1 MLKKHAASLMI
12 IMTLI
17 LCGISSAAAISEL
30 EAALRSDHTWDE
42 YEITAR
48 AGDYAVISSKDRNLL
63 VTMDRDWRIIAWPD
77 AVYQP
82 TDGHRCVFMLPL
94 HGDSG
99 FQLIYGDSYLKI
111 DECEYFIFDDRCSD
125 ASGELMLRK
134 AKIGEWTVYRID
146 DRPEDLLREH
156 ILNFGA
162 AYGITYSDERTDRC
176 VGQLIEMAGTLDPDQ
191 WDGAARVIFMREL
204 NMSRTMVFEDALM
217 KDTWNDLNAIRL
229 IYAMDDAADGNTGYL
244 FINGEE
250 TFRYSGAIAL
260 SSFSITDFLA
270 DTVGPAETPPKSSF
284 DFSGEGIL
292 IEGYSP
298 GAMICLPDLTG
309 TGSHWEVLSAPDW
322 AVRVTVWPTV
332 YAGVSADKIFL
343 EGVSPEDAHI
353 ILELYQE
360 GIAVWRCNL
369 YVIIDPSLDVKI
381 QTTELMPAY
390 GDTSHAVIDYG
401 TSEHFTRDDMDAAIA
416 VIMAEFGARHD
427 KNTRE
432 FSGWAGYVLN
442 DVSYYS
448 DEQSRKVFE
457 TYARRYG
464 RLDSLGRPYTD
475 GIYFHSSF
483 KTPMFDDGWTG
494 LEFGRTYSDYGWTLL
509 KTQDGEWEIVTAG
522 Y

>member
-1 MLKKHAASLMI
+1 M
-12 IMTLI
+12 
-17 LCGISSAAAISEL
+17 
-30 EAALRSDHTWDE
+30 
-42 YEITAR
+42 
-48 AGDYAVISSKDRNLL
+48 
-63 VTMDRDWRIIAWPD
+63 
-77 AVYQP
+77 
-82 TDGHRCVFMLPL
+82 
-94 HGDSG
+94 
-99 FQLIYGDSYLKI
+99 
-111 DECEYFIFDDRCSD
+111 
-125 ASGELMLRK
+125 
-134 AKIGEWTVYRID
+134 
-146 DRPEDLLREH
+146 
-156 ILNFGA
+156 
-162 AYGITYSDERTDRC
+162 
-176 VGQLIEMAGTLDPDQ
+176 
-191 WDGAARVIFMREL
+191 
-204 NMSRTMVFEDALM
+204 
-217 KDTWNDLNAIRL
+217 
-229 IYAMDDAADGNTGYL
+229 
-244 FINGEE
+244 
-250 TFRYSGAIAL
+250 
-260 SSFSITDFLA
+260 
-270 DTVGPAETPPKSSF
+270 
-284 DFSGEGIL
+284 
-292 IEGYSP
+292 
-298 GAMICLPDLTG
+298 
-309 TGSHWEVLSAPDW
+309 
-322 AVRVTVWPTV
+322 TVWPTV

-353 ILELYQE
+353 ILELYQK

-416 VIMAEFGARHD
+416 VIMADFGARHD

-432 FSGWAGYVLN
+432 FSGWAGYVLY

-457 TYARRYG
+457 TYAQRYG

>member
-1 MLKKHAASLMI
+1 MLKKSVSGLMI

-17 LCGISSAAAISEL
+17 LCGISSSAAVSEL

-111 DECEYFIFDDRCSD
+111 DECEYFVFDDRCSD

-134 AKIGEWTVYRID
+134 AKIGKWTVYRID

-176 VGQLIEMAGTLDPDQ
+176 VEQLIEMAGAMTPYQ
-191 WDGAARVIFMREL
+191 WNDAARWIYMNEL
-204 NMSRTMVFEDALM
+204 NMTRFMVFGDALM

-229 IYAMDDAADGNTGYL
+229 IRGIKNESEANPGYL

-250 TFRYSGAIAL
+250 NFRYSGAIAL

-270 DTVGPAETPPKSSF
+270 DTVGPVETPPKSSF

-298 GAMICLPDLTG
+298 WEKQG
-309 TGSHWEVLSAPDW
+309 TVLCI
-322 AVRVTVWPTV
+322 V
-332 YAGVSADKIFL
+332 
-343 EGVSPEDAHI
+343 
-353 ILELYQE
+353 LY
-360 GIAVWRCNL
+360 
-369 YVIIDPSLDVKI
+369 
-381 QTTELMPAY
+381 
-390 GDTSHAVIDYG
+390 
-401 TSEHFTRDDMDAAIA
+401 
-416 VIMAEFGARHD
+416 
-427 KNTRE
+427 
-432 FSGWAGYVLN
+432 
-442 DVSYYS
+442 
-448 DEQSRKVFE
+448 
-457 TYARRYG
+457 
-464 RLDSLGRPYTD
+464 
-475 GIYFHSSF
+475 
-483 KTPMFDDGWTG
+483 
-494 LEFGRTYSDYGWTLL
+494 
-509 KTQDGEWEIVTAG
+509 
-522 Y
+522 